1 MQANRKKESGNEDYF
16 GNKKTKQEDTRKQG
30 TQTRNNVV
38 KTIYE
43 SIIITRKGK
52 GILN

>member
-1 MQANRKKESGNEDYF
+1 MQANRKAETRIIF
-16 GNKKTKQEDTRKQG
+16 GNKKTKQKDTRKQG
-30 TQTRNNVV
+30 AQTRNNVV